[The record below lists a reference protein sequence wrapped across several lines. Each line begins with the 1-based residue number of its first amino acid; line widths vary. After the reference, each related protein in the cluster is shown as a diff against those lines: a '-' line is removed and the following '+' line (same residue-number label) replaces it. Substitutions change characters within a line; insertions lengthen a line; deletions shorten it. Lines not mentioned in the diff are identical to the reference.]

1 MNKIQSEITNIN
13 LQGASYQETT
23 PNIEPTY
30 VNFFFGQ
37 NGSGKST
44 IAKEIQTGDNVTYR
58 DGKSAEDY
66 LSLVYNEEFIEEN
79 FKSYRGMNGVFT
91 LNSKNSEVQT
101 QINDLNKKREEIRKD
116 LVADRTEKDKKEKE
130 REKLEKDFYKEC
142 WDRCRQYRESFPKT
156 LTGKGKSET
165 FTKEILTH
173 LPSEADEDSLKR
185 LYDSAFSDDAKHYS
199 NFNEISDT
207 SILDNVIGS
216 EILSTS
222 IVNSA
227 DTELAKVL
235 RDIGSTEWMRQGH
248 ELFSGKTNNKCPY
261 CGENLPHN
269 FEEIVIKSF
278 DTEYQK
284 NLTKL
289 SDFLTAYK
297 TTANVLF
304 NPLQALPSEIYPEID
319 IKIYNDKLE
328 VLKAAIQENITI
340 ITSKVDNPASI
351 VSLNDIQPILEEL
364 SIIIKTNNKLISD
377 NNLVV
382 ASKPTKQKECVKMIF
397 DLFAFQLK
405 DIITAYHKDS
415 TTLDAEI
422 TKLSSKISAA
432 EKDLE
437 EIRKDLVA
445 LRKQTVET
453 DSAKDSINRMLIDSG
468 MQGFKLE
475 PKAGVPHVYEVRRP
489 NGEIADNLSEG
500 EKNFI
505 AFLYFYHLVQGSIS
519 ESGDTREKIVVIDDP
534 VSSMDS
540 SSLFIVSTLVR
551 KLIEICRNNADNR
564 LPTVEGN
571 FIKQIFILTHNAY
584 FHREVTQ
591 GYVDKYEYA
600 SFYLIRKFDCKSTIR
615 LCDMVNP
622 NEPTERMNYNPV
634 KNSYAALWEEFKELK
649 TAIPLVNVIRRILE
663 YYFLQICGYDGA
675 TLKDRILVKGKAD
688 GKFQN
693 DDGSFN
699 EQRYQ
704 MAAALLSYIGT
715 SSVGSN
721 DGLQFVED
729 YLNADECRKAF
740 ELIFETMEQKQHY
753 DMMIK
758 NN

>member
-66 LSLVYNEEFIEEN
+66 LPLVYNEEFIEEN

-165 FTKEILTH
+165 FTKEILTQ

-319 IKIYNDKLE
+319 IKLQNDKL
-328 VLKAAIQENITI
+328 
-340 ITSKVDNPASI
+340 
-351 VSLNDIQPILEEL
+351 
-364 SIIIKTNNKLISD
+364 
-377 NNLVV
+377 
-382 ASKPTKQKECVKMIF
+382 
-397 DLFAFQLK
+397 
-405 DIITAYHKDS
+405 
-415 TTLDAEI
+415 
-422 TKLSSKISAA
+422 
-432 EKDLE
+432 
-437 EIRKDLVA
+437 
-445 LRKQTVET
+445 
-453 DSAKDSINRMLIDSG
+453 
-468 MQGFKLE
+468 
-475 PKAGVPHVYEVRRP
+475 
-489 NGEIADNLSEG
+489 
-500 EKNFI
+500 
-505 AFLYFYHLVQGSIS
+505 
-519 ESGDTREKIVVIDDP
+519 
-534 VSSMDS
+534 
-540 SSLFIVSTLVR
+540 
-551 KLIEICRNNADNR
+551 
-564 LPTVEGN
+564 
-571 FIKQIFILTHNAY
+571 
-584 FHREVTQ
+584 
-591 GYVDKYEYA
+591 
-600 SFYLIRKFDCKSTIR
+600 
-615 LCDMVNP
+615 
-622 NEPTERMNYNPV
+622 
-634 KNSYAALWEEFKELK
+634 
-649 TAIPLVNVIRRILE
+649 
-663 YYFLQICGYDGA
+663 
-675 TLKDRILVKGKAD
+675 
-688 GKFQN
+688 
-693 DDGSFN
+693 
-699 EQRYQ
+699 
-704 MAAALLSYIGT
+704 
-715 SSVGSN
+715 
-721 DGLQFVED
+721 
-729 YLNADECRKAF
+729 
-740 ELIFETMEQKQHY
+740 
-753 DMMIK
+753 
-758 NN
+758 

>member
-13 LQGASYQETT
+13 LRGASYQETT
-23 PNIEPTY
+23 PTIEPTY

-37 NGSGKST
+37 NGTGKST
-44 IAKEIQTGDNVTYR
+44 IAREVQTGENVTYR

-66 LSLVYNEEFIEEN
+66 LPLIYNEEFIAEN

-91 LNSKNSEVQT
+91 LNSKNSDVQQ
-101 QINDLNKKREEIRKD
+101 QIDALNKKREEIKKD
-116 LVADRTEKDKKEKE
+116 LTTDKAEVTKKIQE
-130 REKLEKDFYKEC
+130 REKIFYKEC
-142 WDRCRQYRESFPKT
+142 WDRCKQYRESFPKT

-173 LPSEADEDSLKR
+173 VPSEVDEESLKR
-185 LYDSAFSDDAKHYS
+185 LYDSAFSNDAKHYS

-207 SILDNVIGS
+207 AILDNVNGS
-216 EILSTS
+216 DILSTS

-227 DTELAKVL
+227 DTELAKIL

-248 ELFSGKTNNKCPY
+248 DMFSGKTNNKCPY
-261 CGENLPHN
+261 CGEDLPHN
-269 FEEIVIKSF
+269 FEETVIKSF

-289 SDFLTAYK
+289 NDFLTAYR

-304 NPLQALPSEIYPEID
+304 NSLQTLPSDIYPEID
-319 IKIYNDKLE
+319 IKIYDDKLN
-328 VLKAAIQENITI
+328 VLKASIQKNITT
-340 ITSKVDNPASI
+340 ITSKVDNPAST
-351 VSLNDIQPILEEL
+351 VSLNDIKPILEEL
-364 SIIIKTNNKLISD
+364 STIIKANNKLISD

-382 ASKPTKQKECVKMIF
+382 VSKPTKQKECIKMIF
-397 DLFAFQLK
+397 NLFAFQLK
-405 DIITAYHKDS
+405 DIITSYNKDS
-415 TTLDAEI
+415 NILDAEI
-422 TKLSSKISAA
+422 TKLSGKISTT
-432 EKDLE
+432 EKALDEIKNDL
-437 EIRKDLVA
+437 A
-445 LRKQTVET
+445 TLRKQTVET
-453 DSAKDSINRMLIDSG
+453 DSAKDSINKMLIDSG

-475 PKAGVPHVYEVRRP
+475 PKAGVSHVYEVRRP

-519 ESGDTREKIVVIDDP
+519 ESGDSREKIVVIDDP

-540 SSLFIVSTLVR
+540 SALFIVSTLVR

-564 LPTVEGN
+564 FPTVEGN

-591 GYVDKYEYA
+591 GYVDKYEYV

-675 TLKDRILVKGKAD
+675 TLKDRILVKVKAD

-693 DDGSFN
+693 EDGSFN

-704 MAAALLSYIGT
+704 MAATLLSYIGT
-715 SSVGSN
+715 SSIGSN

-740 ELIFETMEQKQHY
+740 KLIFESMEQKQHY